1 MFKKFAYTLIAA
13 TVVMSCNN
21 ESGQNHDHSSMEP
34 KTHEDSVYKDVM
46 DGHNVVMPKMG
57 KVKGF
62 IALAQQQLDSLNKL
76 PEKAKTAAAGYK
88 ASLDSLIGELKE
100 ADRSMTV
107 WMDEFVPDSLE
118 DEVEKRVS
126 YLESEKVK
134 VEKVKANILGSLEKA
149 EKFFGKKE

>member
-21 ESGQNHDHSSMEP
+21 ESGQHHDHSSMEP